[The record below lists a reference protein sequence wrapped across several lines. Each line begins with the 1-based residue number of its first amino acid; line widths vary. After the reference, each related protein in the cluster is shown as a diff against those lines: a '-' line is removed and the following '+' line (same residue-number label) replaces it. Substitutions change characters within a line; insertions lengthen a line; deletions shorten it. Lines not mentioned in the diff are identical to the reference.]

1 VTSQLTIDLQ
11 GDVVR
16 PGDLEY
22 DSVRAVFNA
31 MIDRKPLAIL
41 RCRETDDVVR
51 GISFARQHDLVLS
64 VRSGGHNVAG
74 NAVCDG
80 GIMLDL
86 SPMKDLQVDPDH
98 QSAQAGPGLLLGD
111 LDRATQEHG
120 LAVPLGV
127 MSKTGIAGLTLGGGL
142 GWLNGRYGLACDNL
156 VGAEVVKADGNV
168 LRVGPDD
175 HADLL
180 WGLRGGGAN
189 LGVVTSFTYQLHPVG
204 PVLAGGL
211 SYPWAMAADVLRF
224 HDEFMATAPD
234 ELATAVS
241 LALDSSGAPQVS
253 IGVCWCGNPDEG
265 VNVLRPLRKFGPPG
279 QDTIT
284 SMPYV
289 ALQSGP
295 DAGFPLGRLHY
306 WKSGYLRH
314 LTDAATDTVLEI
326 AAAMPPGVSGIGMQG
341 LRGAASRV
349 AVDATAFPHRATQYD
364 FLILAQWADR
374 RDSERNIAWARASFA
389 AMQPHLEDAVY
400 VNNLG
405 TEGPERVRAAYG
417 PNHQQLAELKRRYD
431 PTNLFRLNQNVAPG
445 VRE

>member
-1 VTSQLTIDLQ
+1 MTAPPTIDLQ

-22 DSVRAVFNA
+22 DSARAVFNA

-41 RCRETDDVVR
+41 RCREAADVVR
-51 GISFARQHDLVLS
+51 GIAFARQHDLALS

-86 SPMKDLQVDPDH
+86 SPMKYLQVDPDH
-98 QSAQAGPGLLLGD
+98 GSAQAGPGLLLGD
-111 LDRATQEHG
+111 LDRATQQYG

-156 VGAEVVKADGNV
+156 VGAEVVTADGNV
-168 LRVGPDD
+168 LRVGLDE

-180 WGLRGGGAN
+180 WGLRGGGGN
-189 LGVVTSFTYQLHPVG
+189 FGVVTSFTYRLNPVG

-211 SYPWAMAADVLRF
+211 SYPWAMAGDVLRF
-224 HDEFMATAPD
+224 HDGFMATAPD
-234 ELATAVS
+234 ELVTAVS
-241 LALDSSGAPQVS
+241 LALDSSGTPQLS
-253 IGVCWCGNPDEG
+253 IGVCWCGHPDDG
-265 VNVLRPLRKFGPPG
+265 ISVLRPLREFGPPG
-279 QDTIT
+279 QDTIA

-289 ALQSGP
+289 ALQSAP

-306 WKSGYLRH
+306 WKSGYLRY
-314 LTDAATDTVLEI
+314 LTDAATDTLLEI
-326 AAAMPPGVSGIGMQG
+326 AAAMPPGTSGIGMQG

-349 AVDATAFPHRATQYD
+349 GVDATAFPHRAAQYD

-374 RDSERNIAWARASFA
+374 RDSERNIAWARDSFA

-405 TEGPERVRAAYG
+405 TEGPDRVRAAYG
-417 PNHQQLAELKRRYD
+417 PNHQKLAELKRRYD
-431 PTNLFRLNQNVAPG
+431 PKNIFRLNQNVPPAG
-445 VRE
+445 G

>member
-1 VTSQLTIDLQ
+1 MTAPPTIDLQ

-22 DSVRAVFNA
+22 DSARAVFNA
-31 MIDRKPLAIL
+31 RIDRKPLAIL
-41 RCRETDDVVR
+41 RCREAADVVR
-51 GISFARQHDLVLS
+51 GIAFARQHDLALS
-64 VRSGGHNVAG
+64 VRSGAHNVAG

-86 SPMKDLQVDPDH
+86 SPMKYLQVDPDH
-98 QSAQAGPGLLLGD
+98 GSAQAGPGLLLGD
-111 LDRATQEHG
+111 LDRATQQYG

-156 VGAEVVKADGNV
+156 VGAEVVTADGNV
-168 LRVGPDD
+168 LRVGLDE

-180 WGLRGGGAN
+180 WGLRGGGGN
-189 LGVVTSFTYQLHPVG
+189 FGVVTSFTYRLNPVG

-211 SYPWAMAADVLRF
+211 SYPWAMAGDVLRF
-224 HDEFMATAPD
+224 HDGFMATAPD
-234 ELATAVS
+234 ELVTAVS
-241 LALDSSGAPQVS
+241 LALDSSGTPQLS
-253 IGVCWCGNPDEG
+253 IGVCWCGHPDDG
-265 VNVLRPLRKFGPPG
+265 ISVLRPLREFGPPG
-279 QDTIT
+279 QDTIA

-289 ALQSGP
+289 ALQSAP

-306 WKSGYLRH
+306 WKSGYLRY
-314 LTDAATDTVLEI
+314 LTDAATDTLLEI
-326 AAAMPPGVSGIGMQG
+326 AAAMPPGTSGIGMQG

-349 AVDATAFPHRATQYD
+349 GVDATAFPHRAAQYD

-374 RDSERNIAWARASFA
+374 RDSERNIAWARDSFA

-405 TEGPERVRAAYG
+405 TEGPDRVRAAYG
-417 PNHQQLAELKRRYD
+417 PNHQKLAELKRRYD
-431 PTNLFRLNQNVAPG
+431 PKNIFRLNQNVPPAG
-445 VRE
+445 G